1 MPNIGKTSFS
11 KILIFIQNLSPSRG
25 ELEIMKIYRTTEAL
39 REPSLIGQKPFVF
52 IAPVNP

>member
-1 MPNIGKTSFS
+1 MSNIGKSRF
-11 KILIFIQNLSPSRG
+11 KILIFSQNLSPSRG

-39 REPSLIGQKPFVF
+39 PEPSLIGQKPFVF

>member
-1 MPNIGKTSFS
+1 MPNIEKSRF
-11 KILIFIQNLSPSRG
+11 KILIFSQNLSPSRG